1 MNYKP
6 LIADKTEEF
15 FEVLPDYTIGDMLY
29 STIVELS
36 KGRQTLTKSSL
47 RKINDEMYYQALCR
61 ALNKERENG

>member
-1 MNYKP
+1 MHYKP

-15 FEVLPDYTIGDMLY
+15 FDVLPDYTFGDMLY

-36 KGRQTLTKSSL
+36 KGRPTITKSSL
-47 RKINDEMYYQALCR
+47 RKIDDELFYQALCR